1 MSTAQAENLPE
12 LTILSQQERSSM
24 STQEESVVD
33 LTMSTQEE
41 SVVELTMSTQ
51 EESVMELTMST
62 QEESFGEQT
71 MSTQNKSFVE
81 LTMSTQEESVV
92 ELTMST
98 PEESVV
104 EPTMS
109 TQEESVSP
117 NQQTP
122 RRSWRVQYRLRW
134 FYSKGSYLVLIWIL
148 LAIIAYKILFT
159 LLFSLF
165 VTKYSYLFYLIL
177 LPFVAGFVSA
187 LLSGWLA
194 DALLGNYRTV
204 KAGAVILYL
213 SLTLCCVLQ
222 LTLHS
227 VIHNNSVLL
236 VIPLLIS
243 SCLGSTGSIIIL
255 VTSLQLGLEQMPEAS
270 TANIT
275 SFIAWFVLLV
285 FTGFWLSEVPTTL
298 LPCITQLDFYT
309 GYFEIWSLFAV
320 LCASIILC
328 SDFLLAPKWLKKEP
342 KSPQSLKGIFK
353 VLRYAKEH
361 KYPVQ
366 RSALTFWE
374 EELPSRLDLGKSKY
388 GGPFTIEQ
396 VEDVKTVLRMLVVS
410 IPMWIIFTS
419 IYVLQIYPT
428 RFDSTITNGTT
439 PTKNTDCTTA
449 VVKLFTSNAEWW
461 IIIGIVINE
470 FAIQPFIRKSL
481 TILKRFGAASLAL
494 ILVNSA
500 YLILNIV
507 SLNYAIEDPMGWSDI
522 VRSVMAA
529 LLKIVLLTSALEF
542 VCAQSPLNMRSL
554 LIGYIWCIVYVS
566 YTISNI
572 LVRLLSTLCTSLN
585 CTVIYYSLA
594 TALSIVGFVLHC
606 FLAHWYKRRKR
617 DDTTTTQQ
625 WVEEAYDRYLDADDR
640 RHLRR

>member
-1 MSTAQAENLPE
+1 M
-12 LTILSQQERSSM
+12 
-24 STQEESVVD
+24 
-33 LTMSTQEE
+33 
-41 SVVELTMSTQ
+41 
-51 EESVMELTMST
+51 
-62 QEESFGEQT
+62 
-71 MSTQNKSFVE
+71 
-81 LTMSTQEESVV
+81 
-92 ELTMST
+92 
-98 PEESVV
+98 
-104 EPTMS
+104 
-109 TQEESVSP
+109 
-117 NQQTP
+117 
-122 RRSWRVQYRLRW
+122 
-134 FYSKGSYLVLIWIL
+134 
-148 LAIIAYKILFT
+148 
-159 LLFSLF
+159 
-165 VTKYSYLFYLIL
+165 TKYSHLFYLTW
-177 LPFVAGFVSA
+177 LPSVARFVSA

-227 VIHNNSVLL
+227 VIHKNPVLL

-243 SCLGSTGSIIIL
+243 SCLGFAGSMIIL
-255 VTSLQLGLEQMPEAS
+255 VTSLQLGLDQMPEAS

-298 LPCITQLDFYT
+298 LLCINQLDFFTSYP
-309 GYFEIWSLFAV
+309 EMWSLFPV

-328 SDFLLAPKWLKKEP
+328 SDFLLTPKWLKKEP

-396 VEDVKTVLRMLVVS
+396 VENVKTVLRMLVVS

-419 IYVLQIYPT
+419 NYVLQHFPT
-428 RFDSTITNGTT
+428 SFDSTITNGTT
-439 PTKNTDCTTA
+439 ATKSTDCSTA
-449 VVKLFTSNAEWW
+449 VVKLFTSNSDWW
-461 IIIGIVINE
+461 VIIGIMINE
-470 FAIQPFIRKSL
+470 FTIYPFLRKSL

-507 SLNYAIEDPMGWSDI
+507 SLIYALEDPMGWSDI

-566 YTISNI
+566 FMISYM
-572 LVRLLSTLCTSLN
+572 LVELFGTLCTSSN

-594 TALSIVGFVLHC
+594 TVLSIVGFVLHC

-617 DDTTTTQQ
+617 DDTITTQQ

-640 RHLRR
+640 RHFRS

>member
-1 MSTAQAENLPE
+1 MQSLYKTEIFKCDTCPISTHSASVQMSTTQAENLTE
-12 LTILSQQERSSM
+12 LTILSQQERSS
-24 STQEESVVD
+24 V
-33 LTMSTQEE
+33 
-41 SVVELTMSTQ
+41 
-51 EESVMELTMST
+51 
-62 QEESFGEQT
+62 
-71 MSTQNKSFVE
+71 
-81 LTMSTQEESVV
+81 STQEESVV

-104 EPTMS
+104 ELTMS
-109 TQEESVSP
+109 TQEESASP
-117 NQQTP
+117 NQKTP

-134 FYSKGSYLVLIWIL
+134 FYSKGAFLVLIWIL
-148 LAIIAYKILFT
+148 LANIAYGK
-159 LLFSLF
+159 LLNLLVSFI
-165 VTKYSYLFYLIL
+165 VTKYNHLLYLTW
-177 LPFVAGFVSA
+177 LPYVPRFVSA

-227 VIHNNSVLL
+227 VIDNNSVLL

-243 SCLGSTGSIIIL
+243 SCLGSAGSMFIS

-285 FTGFWLSEVPTTL
+285 FTGFWLSEFPATL
-298 LPCITQLDFYT
+298 LLCINQLDFFI
-309 GYFEIWSLFAV
+309 GYPEIGSLFPV
-320 LCASIILC
+320 LLASIILC

-353 VLRYAKEH
+353 VLKYAKEH

-374 EELPSRLDLGKSKY
+374 EEIPSRLDLGKSKY

-396 VEDVKTVLRMLVVS
+396 VENVKTVLRMLVVS

-419 IYVLQIYPT
+419 NFVLLQFPT
-428 RFDSTITNGTT
+428 SFDSTITNKTT
-439 PTKNTDCTTA
+439 ATESTDCSTE
-449 VVKLFTSNAEWW
+449 VLKLFTSNFRWW
-461 IIIGIVINE
+461 VFIGIVINE
-470 FAIQPFIRKSL
+470 FTIYPFIRKSL

-507 SLNYAIEDPMGWSDI
+507 SLNYTIEDPMGLSDI

-529 LLKIVLLTSALEF
+529 LLTIVLLTSALEF
-542 VCAQSPLNMRSL
+542 VCAQSPLNTRSL
-554 LIGYIWCIVYVS
+554 LIGYIWYIIYVS
-566 YTISNI
+566 YPISTI
-572 LVRLLSTLCTSLN
+572 LVNLFGMLCTSSN

-617 DDTTTTQQ
+617 EDTITTQQ

-640 RHLRR
+640 RHFRR

>member
-1 MSTAQAENLPE
+1 MLQSLYKTEIFKCDTYPMSTQSESVQMSTTQAENLTE

-24 STQEESVVD
+24 STQEESVI
-33 LTMSTQEE
+33 
-41 SVVELTMSTQ
+41 ELTMSTP
-51 EESVMELTMST
+51 EESV
-62 QEESFGEQT
+62 
-71 MSTQNKSFVE
+71 VE

-98 PEESVV
+98 QDLEL
-104 EPTMS
+104 TMS

-148 LAIIAYKILFT
+148 LANIANRILFN
-159 LLFSLF
+159 LLYYFI
-165 VTKYSYLFYLIL
+165 VTKYSHLFYLTW
-177 LPFVAGFVSA
+177 LPFVARLVSA

-194 DALLGNYRTV
+194 DALLGHYRTV

-213 SLTLCCVLQ
+213 PLILCCVLQ

-227 VIHNNSVLL
+227 VIDNNHVLV

-243 SCLGSTGSIIIL
+243 SCLGSAGSMFIL
-255 VTSLQLGLEQMPEAS
+255 VTSLQLGLDQMPEAS

-285 FTGFWLSEVPTTL
+285 FTGFWLGDASTTL
-298 LPCITQLDFYT
+298 LPCINQLDFFT
-309 GYFEIWSLFAV
+309 GYFEILSLFPV

-342 KSPQSLKGIFK
+342 KSQQSLKGIFK
-353 VLRYAKEH
+353 VLRYAKKH
-361 KYPVQ
+361 KYPVR

-396 VEDVKTVLRMLVVS
+396 VENVKTVLRMLVVS

-419 IYVLQIYPT
+419 IYVLQYSPT
-428 RFDSTITNGTT
+428 SFDSTLTNGTT
-439 PTKNTDCTTA
+439 ATNSKDCSTA
-449 VVKLFTSNAEWW
+449 VVKLFTRNANWW
-461 IIIGIVINE
+461 VIIGIVINE
-470 FAIQPFIRKSL
+470 FTIYPFIRKSL

-494 ILVNSA
+494 ILVNSV

-507 SLNYAIEDPMGWSDI
+507 SLNYAIEDPMGWYDI
-522 VRSVMAA
+522 VRSVMGG
-529 LLKIVLLTSALEF
+529 LLAMVLLTSALEF

-554 LIGYIWCIVYVS
+554 LIGYIWYIGYVS
-566 YTISNI
+566 YTISYI
-572 LVRLLSTLCTSLN
+572 LVGLFDTLYTSSN

-594 TALSIVGFVLHC
+594 TVLSIVGFVLHC

-617 DDTTTTQQ
+617 DDTITTQQ

-640 RHLRR
+640 RHFRR

>member
-1 MSTAQAENLPE
+1 MSTQSESVQMSTTQAEN
-12 LTILSQQERSSM
+12 LTILSQQERGS
-24 STQEESVVD
+24 
-33 LTMSTQEE
+33 
-41 SVVELTMSTQ
+41 
-51 EESVMELTMST
+51 
-62 QEESFGEQT
+62 
-71 MSTQNKSFVE
+71 
-81 LTMSTQEESVV
+81 MSTQEESVV

-98 PEESVV
+98 PEDGVV
-104 EPTMS
+104 ELTMS

-117 NQQTP
+117 NQHP
-122 RRSWRVQYRLRW
+122 PKRSWRVQYRLRW
-134 FYSKGSYLVLIWIL
+134 FYSKGAFLVLIWIL
-148 LAIIAYKILFT
+148 LANIVYRILFN
-159 LLFSLF
+159 LLLSLC
-165 VTKYSYLFYLIL
+165 VTKYSHLLTW
-177 LPFVAGFVSA
+177 LPFVPRFVSA

-213 SLTLCCVLQ
+213 SLILCCVLQ

-227 VIHNNSVLL
+227 VIDNNSVLL
-236 VIPLLIS
+236 VIPLLTS
-243 SCLGSTGSIIIL
+243 SCLGFAGSMFIS
-255 VTSLQLGLEQMPEAS
+255 VTSLQLGLDQMPEAS

-285 FTGFWLSEVPTTL
+285 FTGFWLSDASITFL
-298 LPCITQLDFYT
+298 LCVDIFT
-309 GYFEIWSLFAV
+309 GYPEILSLLAV
-320 LCASIILC
+320 LLASIILC

-342 KSPQSLKGIFK
+342 KSQQSLKGIFK

-396 VEDVKTVLRMLVVS
+396 VENVKTVLRMLVVS
-410 IPMWIIFTS
+410 IPMWIIFPSNFVLLYFPTS
-419 IYVLQIYPT
+419 
-428 RFDSTITNGTT
+428 FDSTITNGTIA
-439 PTKNTDCTTA
+439 TKSTDCSTK
-449 VVKLFTSNAEWW
+449 VLKLFTSNYHWW
-461 IIIGIVINE
+461 VIIGIVINE
-470 FAIQPFIRKSL
+470 FAIYPFIRKSL

-507 SLNYAIEDPMGWSDI
+507 SLNYTIEDPMGWSD
-522 VRSVMAA
+522 VEQSVMGG
-529 LLKIVLLTSALEF
+529 LLTIVLLTSALEF
-542 VCAQSPLNMRSL
+542 VCAQSPLNTRSL
-554 LIGYIWCIVYVS
+554 FIGYIWCILYVS
-566 YTISNI
+566 STISLI
-572 LVRLLSTLCTSLN
+572 LVDLFGTLCTSSN

-640 RHLRR
+640 RHFRS

>member
-1 MSTAQAENLPE
+1 MSTTQAENLPE

-24 STQEESVVD
+24 STQEESA
-33 LTMSTQEE
+33 L
-41 SVVELTMSTQ
+41 
-51 EESVMELTMST
+51 
-62 QEESFGEQT
+62 
-71 MSTQNKSFVE
+71 
-81 LTMSTQEESVV
+81 

-98 PEESVV
+98 PEESVL
-104 EPTMS
+104 ELTMS

-134 FYSKGSYLVLIWIL
+134 FYSKGAFLVLIWIL
-148 LAIIAYKILFT
+148 LANIAFGILFK
-159 LLFSLF
+159 LLLSPFM
-165 VTKYSYLFYLIL
+165 TKNFYLIL
-177 LPFVAGFVSA
+177 LPFVARVVSA

-194 DALLGNYRTV
+194 DALLGNYRTL

-222 LTLHS
+222 LSLHS
-227 VIHNNSVLL
+227 VIDNNHVLL
-236 VIPLLIS
+236 VIPLLTS
-243 SCLGSTGSIIIL
+243 SCLAAAGSMIIS
-255 VTSLQLGLEQMPEAS
+255 VTSLQLGLDQMPEAS

-285 FTGFWLSEVPTTL
+285 FTSFWLSEFPTTL
-298 LPCITQLDFYT
+298 LLCINQLDFYT
-309 GYFEIWSLFAV
+309 GYFEIGSLFPV

-328 SDFLLAPKWLKKEP
+328 SDFFLAPKWLKKEP

-374 EELPSRLDLGKSKY
+374 EEIPSRLDLGKSKY

-396 VEDVKTVLRMLVVS
+396 VENVKTVLRMLVVS

-419 IYVLQIYPT
+419 IYVLQIFPT
-428 RFDSTITNGTT
+428 SFDSTITNGTT
-439 PTKNTDCTTA
+439 VTESTDCSTA
-449 VVKLFTSNAEWW
+449 VVRLFTSDANWW
-461 IIIGIVINE
+461 VIIGFVIYE
-470 FAIQPFIRKSL
+470 FTIYPFIRKSL
-481 TILKRFGAASLAL
+481 TILKRFGAASLTL

-554 LIGYIWCIVYVS
+554 LIGYIWCILYVS
-566 YTISNI
+566 YMISTV
-572 LVRLLSTLCTSLN
+572 LVELSVTPCTS
-585 CTVIYYSLA
+585 YSLA

-617 DDTTTTQQ
+617 DDTITTQQ

-640 RHLRR
+640 CHFRR